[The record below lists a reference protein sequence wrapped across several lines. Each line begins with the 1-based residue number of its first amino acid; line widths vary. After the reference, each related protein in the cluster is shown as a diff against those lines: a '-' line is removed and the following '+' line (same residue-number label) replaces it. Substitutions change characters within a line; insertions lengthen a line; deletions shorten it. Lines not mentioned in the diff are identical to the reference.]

1 MPGCVF
7 HAVGKDFDVD
17 AFVANSSLQPY
28 EVYHRGEKLLRSRP
42 AYENAG
48 LKVDVSQADGC
59 LAVEFQDAIRW
70 LTENMAELERLAAF
84 PGVES
89 MALDFGYN
97 LRSEFVVQSDSVPL
111 ELMRLA
117 VQANVSL
124 DLTLYSWVSEQ
135 AEESQSV

>member
-1 MPGCVF
+1 
-7 HAVGKDFDVD
+7 
-17 AFVANSSLQPY
+17 
-28 EVYHRGEKLLRSRP
+28 
-42 AYENAG
+42 
-48 LKVDVSQADGC
+48 
-59 LAVEFQDAIRW
+59 
-70 LTENMAELERLAAF
+70 
-84 PGVES
+84 